1 MCKDRVRSVGWSNH
15 RPSPHHTVL
24 TTARVGPYG
33 YIHTIYIRRYGH
45 RPTTLILYTSHRA
58 TYLWDHIIY
67 RPASSPIYGL
77 TRCHIH
83 MSHRPPKATDHRI
96 IGSPKATTHA
106 HVLDWL
112 AYFRLPF
119 GSPLGAW
126 ATIHPGAPSTGYRL
140 TTCHRA
146 TWATNPLAHQPPSPL
161 GVWITGAMSHRVTG
175 LPSGT
180 LPDHQITGLPPYH
193 LHLGTPSKPQSHN
206 HHTHRCQ
213 ATISHRPPDTRC

>member
-83 MSHRPPKATDHRI
+83 MSHRPPKATDHQE
-96 IGSPKATTHA
+96 PPNY
-106 HVLDWL
+106 WL
-112 AYFRLPF
+112 TQSHHTRTCAGLISLFP
-119 GSPLGAW
+119 
-126 ATIHPGAPSTGYRL
+126 ATI
-140 TTCHRA
+140 
-146 TWATNPLAHQPPSPL
+146 
-161 GVWITGAMSHRVTG
+161 
-175 LPSGT
+175 
-180 LPDHQITGLPPYH
+180 
-193 LHLGTPSKPQSHN
+193 
-206 HHTHRCQ
+206 
-213 ATISHRPPDTRC
+213 

>member
-83 MSHRPPKATDHRI
+83 MNHRPPKATDHQEPPNYWLTESHHTRTCAGL
-96 IGSPKATTHA
+96 IGLFP
-106 HVLDWL
+106 
-112 AYFRLPF
+112 
-119 GSPLGAW
+119 
-126 ATIHPGAPSTGYRL
+126 ATI
-140 TTCHRA
+140 
-146 TWATNPLAHQPPSPL
+146 
-161 GVWITGAMSHRVTG
+161 
-175 LPSGT
+175 
-180 LPDHQITGLPPYH
+180 
-193 LHLGTPSKPQSHN
+193 
-206 HHTHRCQ
+206 
-213 ATISHRPPDTRC
+213 